1 VHLLRKAEKKE
12 KQSETKEVSL
22 QALCVAF
29 EVFKVFSRCFFL
41 YISVFFF
48 VEFHL
53 CCSVAGAF
61 EACINNAT
69 GLLFMLWRGW
79 VFVFGVG

>member
-29 EVFKVFSRCFFL
+29 EVFKVFSRCFFSI
-41 YISVFFF
+41 YFCIFF
-48 VEFHL
+48 
-53 CCSVAGAF
+53 
-61 EACINNAT
+61 
-69 GLLFMLWRGW
+69 LLSFIYAAE
-79 VFVFGVG
+79 